1 MLDKKTILGLL
12 LIIILVINSCV
23 AGDNTLKCYSRL
35 VSDST
40 KVRRA
45 LYTFWENYPE
55 NRVDEATI
63 IKVEKHFPNL
73 FKNDIFKDTN
83 TCFSCRSI
91 LRSYVKLNEFER
103 ESWYIKSSNNE
114 LIFCLEISNVGAWI
128 NGYTCDIC
136 LIDVMYLNDIESNF
150 KNWQLIRSKKIYA
163 KKTFKIDVL
172 PKLIKI
178 TKSIN

>member
-1 MLDKKTILGLL
+1 
-12 LIIILVINSCV
+12 
-23 AGDNTLKCYSRL
+23 
-35 VSDST
+35 
-40 KVRRA
+40 
-45 LYTFWENYPE
+45 
-55 NRVDEATI
+55 
-63 IKVEKHFPNL
+63 
-73 FKNDIFKDTN
+73 
-83 TCFSCRSI
+83 
-91 LRSYVKLNEFER
+91 
-103 ESWYIKSSNNE
+103 
-114 LIFCLEISNVGAWI
+114 LEISNVGAWI